1 MTDGEKKD
9 IKDFND
15 YLLDWWKGN
24 LDTVSYD
31 SEYQEVMNKIKSDHE
46 FALARQIGGIDAIKI
61 AQKKFYDELIKE
73 YGSPVKLCL
82 SMFEAITENWTQ
94 GVQNPSLRGC
104 ICTPFFMLENPC
116 PIRLY
121 GSEPFND
128 RQGGARGCIVNR
140 V

>member
-61 AQKKFYDELIKE
+61 AQKKFYDE
-73 YGSPVKLCL
+73 
-82 SMFEAITENWTQ
+82 
-94 GVQNPSLRGC
+94 
-104 ICTPFFMLENPC
+104 
-116 PIRLY
+116 
-121 GSEPFND
+121 
-128 RQGGARGCIVNR
+128 IVSKY